1 MSNSHRSTF
10 IDNKLPTEDVESV
23 HKSKKEKDE
32 EAYGV
37 DENQSMSATTS
48 SGISISSFAN

>member
-10 IDNKLPTEDVESV
+10 IDNKLPIEDIESA

-32 EAYGV
+32 EIIGGE
-37 DENQSMSATTS
+37 ENQSMSATTS
-48 SGISISSFAN
+48 SGNTITSFTN